1 MDAGHFLKMIE
12 DKSFSDLKKMQYKY
26 SKEEVSEMLG
36 LLKVNRYMLFP
47 ICDFTG
53 DAIIYLDELA
63 HISPKY
69 AKLLLAHQHSEDCF
83 AAAAMED
90 EILSTFEIENINTS
104 RESIRKI
111 LSGYAPKDESEE
123 RIYGMKKGLEFI
135 SDYHNEINEENL
147 YRLYQTAI
155 GNYLDSETQLP
166 QGCKYR
172 NDAVYVVGGKQ
183 VHEGLSHELIPEY
196 MSKFIS
202 FINTETDI
210 DDLAKA
216 AIIHF
221 YLAYIHPY
229 FDGNGRMAR
238 LLQLW
243 YMVQRGYAAA
253 MFVSMSA
260 QIRKTRS
267 LYYKAYRQIEENAK
281 ISACIDVTPFVL
293 YFAENV
299 YAHLGESLPSQYVL
313 DEFANALLL
322 GEITEKEHALWEFVL
337 NHYGKN
343 EFSTKQLERDYENAA
358 YATIRTFVQK
368 FAERGLLGCKKYSGR
383 PKYRVW

>member
-1 MDAGHFLKMIE
+1 
-12 DKSFSDLKKMQYKY
+12 
-26 SKEEVSEMLG
+26 
-36 LLKVNRYMLFP
+36 
-47 ICDFTG
+47 
-53 DAIIYLDELA
+53 
-63 HISPKY
+63 
-69 AKLLLAHQHSEDCF
+69 
-83 AAAAMED
+83 
-90 EILSTFEIENINTS
+90 
-104 RESIRKI
+104 
-111 LSGYAPKDESEE
+111 
-123 RIYGMKKGLEFI
+123 
-135 SDYHNEINEENL
+135 
-147 YRLYQTAI
+147 
-155 GNYLDSETQLP
+155 
-166 QGCKYR
+166 
-172 NDAVYVVGGKQ
+172 
-183 VHEGLSHELIPEY
+183 
-196 MSKFIS
+196 
-202 FINTETDI
+202 
-210 DDLAKA
+210 
-216 AIIHF
+216 
-221 YLAYIHPY
+221 
-229 FDGNGRMAR
+229 MAR

-343 EFSTKQLERDYENAA
+343 EFSTKQLERDYGNAA